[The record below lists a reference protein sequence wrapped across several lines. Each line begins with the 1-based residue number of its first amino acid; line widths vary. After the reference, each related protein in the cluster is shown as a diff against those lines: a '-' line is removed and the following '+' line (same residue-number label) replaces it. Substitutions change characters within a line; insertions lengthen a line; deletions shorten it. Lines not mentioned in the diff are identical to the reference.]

1 MFSFS
6 WNKYP
11 EAESLNHMVVLFL
24 IFSETFIMFSIVA
37 APVYIPTNSEEV
49 YFSPYPSKHL
59 LSLTIFIMT
68 VQTGVRWYLIVVLI
82 YTSLM
87 ISDAEHPFM
96 EPLATYMSSLKI
108 TYSEPTTKI
117 NVPSKDLIQIWRR
130 IQKLY
135 RQAKAERIQHHQTS
149 SSTNTKVSSLDRKH
163 RKVV

>member
-37 APVYIPTNSEEV
+37 APVYIPTNNEEV

-68 VQTGVRWYLIVVLI
+68 IQTGVR
-82 YTSLM
+82 
-87 ISDAEHPFM
+87 
-96 EPLATYMSSLKI
+96 
-108 TYSEPTTKI
+108 
-117 NVPSKDLIQIWRR
+117 
-130 IQKLY
+130 
-135 RQAKAERIQHHQTS
+135 
-149 SSTNTKVSSLDRKH
+149 
-163 RKVV
+163 